1 MGGAWERMIRSE
13 RRILNA
19 LTQMQTLT
27 EEGLT
32 TLMTEVEGILN
43 SRPLVSLMLHDSEEK
58 PLTYN
63 HLVLM
68 RGNPNL
74 PPGTF
79 DTNSCYTRRRWAQVR
94 FLPINS
100 GDVGPKNISPSFA
113 AAKMIQSLKKF
124 RSRG

>member
-1 MGGAWERMIRSE
+1 MIRLV

-19 LTQMQTLT
+19 LTQIQTLT

-32 TLMTEVEGILN
+32 TLMTEVKGILN
-43 SRPLVSLMLHDSEEK
+43 SRPLVSLMLHDSEEE

-63 HLVLM
+63 HLVLL
-68 RGNPNL
+68 RANPNL
-74 PPGTF
+74 PPGRF
-79 DTNSCYTRRRWAQVR
+79 DTNSYYTRRRWAQCS

-113 AAKMIQSLKKF
+113 AVKMVRSLKKF